1 MNNVLILVLVYIS
14 YLIIWGVVNLIAF
27 TLSLVFKRP
36 QITKVVSSLSQ
47 VVYYL
52 LSFGLGIGILIF
64 TISLLL
70 SGQIF
75 YFILMLI
82 IGISIV
88 TGAFSLLQMPFL
100 LIPTFF
106 ESKLEAIESEP
117 DFEKAEIL
125 DKDNKII
132 SVIEPEKGL
141 NRKLALYFIFV
152 YFLNLFSLI
161 KNRSEY
167 PNYLFGDYIVSP
179 FLWTL
184 STTLFFGVIIGIFNL
199 IRHKKFFFPRKKI
212 FLIKVLKT
220 STIVLAILTVLFIL
234 LGV

>member
-1 MNNVLILVLVYIS
+1 MNNALILVLVYIS
-14 YLIIWGVVNLIAF
+14 YLLIWGVVNLIAF
-27 TLSLVFKRP
+27 TLSLIFKRP

-47 VVYYL
+47 IVFYL

-64 TISLLL
+64 TVSLLL
-70 SGQIF
+70 SGQIL

-82 IGISIV
+82 VGMSLISW
-88 TGAFSLLQMPFL
+88 AFSLLQMPFIF
-100 LIPTFF
+100 IPAFF
-106 ESKLEAIESEP
+106 ESKLEDIENEP
-117 DFEKAEIL
+117 DYEKAEIL
-125 DKDNKII
+125 DKDNNVV

-141 NRKLALYFIFV
+141 NRKLATYFASV

-167 PNYLFGDYIVSP
+167 PNYLFGDYVVSP
-179 FLWTL
+179 FLWTF
-184 STTLFFGVIIGIFNL
+184 TITLFFGIIIGVYNL
-199 IRHKKFFFPRKKI
+199 LKHKKFFFPRKKI

-220 STIVLAILTVLFIL
+220 STIVLAVLSVLFLL